1 MGKIKDTSKLQSF
14 NSRAFGVEIEFVAP
28 RNIVGDN
35 NGAYQGARVDAA
47 RAIQNKANEILN
59 ANIVVGDPNNCE
71 DAVEIVAEGY
81 NHETREHWKIVNDGT
96 ARPTQRQIRNGL
108 IGGFEL
114 VSPILKGETSMKQLK
129 AILEAMRIL
138 GFDVSRHCGLH
149 VHHDVRNWRQELR
162 SNDYSKN
169 EAAMNKISNCI
180 TLVQKFENVI
190 YGMLP
195 ASRRNGRWCQPLNQT
210 YNSIFHCLNGK
221 ANYTK
226 KDKMKFL
233 KKNQKRTTT
242 YPSFQNDRYCGL
254 NFQSMFRIGTIEFR
268 YGAPT
273 LNFEKM
279 SNWIVFTQTFVNMA
293 EAWKTV
299 NSVKEMKLGTK
310 AEVALTFEKMRDTLG
325 LVKRMCQDD
334 FQRKASLWIRKRF
347 DHFNPMD

>member
-195 ASRRNGRWCQPLNQT
+195 ESRRNGRWCQPLNQT
-210 YNSIFHCLNGK
+210 YNSVFHCLNGK
-221 ANYTK
+221 ATHTK
-226 KDKMKFL
+226 KEKMAYL
-233 KKNQKRTTT
+233 KNNQKSHRNQAT
-242 YPSFQNDRYCGL
+242 FQNDRYCGL
-254 NFQSMFRIGTIEFR
+254 NFQSMFKHGTVEFR

-273 LNFEKM
+273 LSFEKL
-279 SNWIVFTQTFVNMA
+279 SNWIVFTQAFVNMS
-293 EAWKTV
+293 EAWTTV
-299 NSVKEMKLGTK
+299 NSVKEMKIGTK
-310 AEVALTFEKMRDTLG
+310 AEVRLTFEKMRDTLG

-334 FQRKASLWIRKRF
+334 FQREASLWIRKRF
-347 DHFNPMD
+347 DHFNPMS